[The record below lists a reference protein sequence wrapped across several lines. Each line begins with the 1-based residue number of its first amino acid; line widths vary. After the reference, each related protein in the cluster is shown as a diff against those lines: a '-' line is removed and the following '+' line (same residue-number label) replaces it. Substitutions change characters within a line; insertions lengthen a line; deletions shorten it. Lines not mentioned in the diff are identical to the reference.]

1 MNYCEKV
8 IIKKQ
13 FIDRNQMK
21 KTRKSSKKR
30 LSKKIGMPPGSLV
43 YVGDIDADVSK
54 MGKPTVTMV
63 AYGTTDLAEEVL
75 TTEALAAFKL
85 ADYAHA
91 GKKLWLNIHGVH
103 DALLIKQVGDLFN
116 LHPLVLE
123 DILNTEQ
130 RPKIDEY
137 DDYIFLETRNFYY
150 QKESMSVDS
159 EQISMVLG
167 RNFLLTFQE
176 RSTGAFEPV
185 RVRLRTNH
193 AHTRGQ
199 GVDYL
204 AYSLLDT
211 IVDGYFKALEDV
223 SNDSEDLEDRL
234 LANPSHAELYNI
246 HQLKHVS
253 IELRRA
259 VWPLREVINNLMRNE
274 KAFFQ
279 PSTVPYLRDVY
290 DHTVNFIE
298 SLESIRDS
306 LSSMMDIYMAS
317 VSQRVNL
324 ELRALTVVAMLF
336 MPATLIAGIFGMN
349 FDKMPWLKNVNGFW
363 WSIGLMATIA
373 FIMILIFWRRQW
385 LSSRS

>member
-1 MNYCEKV
+1 M
-8 IIKKQ
+8 
-13 FIDRNQMK
+13 
-21 KTRKSSKKR
+21 
-30 LSKKIGMPPGSLV
+30 
-43 YVGDIDADVSK
+43 
-54 MGKPTVTMV
+54 
-63 AYGTTDLAEEVL
+63 
-75 TTEALAAFKL
+75 AA
-85 ADYAHA
+85 
-91 GKKLWLNIHGVH
+91 
-103 DALLIKQVGDLFN
+103 
-116 LHPLVLE
+116 
-123 DILNTEQ
+123 
-130 RPKIDEY
+130 
-137 DDYIFLETRNFYY
+137 
-150 QKESMSVDS
+150 SS

-185 RVRLRTNH
+185 RQRLRANH
-193 AHTRGQ
+193 ALTRTQ

-204 AYSLLDT
+204 AYALLDSV
-211 IVDGYFKALEDV
+211 VDGYFKVLEDV

-234 LANPSHAELYNI
+234 LAKPSNTELHNI

-259 VWPLREVINNLMRNE
+259 VWPLREVINSLTRNE

-290 DHTVNFIE
+290 DHTVSFIE

-306 LSSMMDIYMAS
+306 LSGMMDIYMAS

-349 FDKMPWLKNVNGFW
+349 FNWMPWIDDKNGFW
-363 WSIGLMATIA
+363 WALGIMSGIA
-373 FIMILIFWRRQW
+373 LIMILIFWRRQW
-385 LSSRS
+385 LSSKS